1 MYRILFNFRGFKIR
15 RKIIIAGPA
24 YPYRGGIANFTD
36 SLQNELRKEND
47 VRIFTFKRQYPS
59 FLFPGKTQYVPEYN
73 PHLISHT
80 QNLQIIDSINPVN
93 WVMTGNMIKNIAPD
107 ILIMKYWLPFF
118 GPCLGTIAKIAKS
131 NKKTKIAA
139 ICHNIL
145 PHEKKPG
152 DEVFTNYFFK
162 YVDSFILLSQNVV
175 NDLLKFKADPR
186 YKVLPH
192 PVYSKFGDRVEK
204 KTAKEYLKINDEKVI
219 LFFGLIRD
227 YKGLD
232 VLLEAM
238 AILKN
243 RLNIK
248 LIIAGEFYS
257 NEEKYKDLIS
267 KLDISN
273 LVYLYNNF
281 IPEAEVKYFFSA
293 SDAVILPYRDATQ
306 SGIVQVAMNFK
317 KPAIAADVGGLGEVI
332 QDCKTGF
339 VVPKEDPEQLA
350 SAILRFY
357 NENKEQEFVSN
368 IEYETGKYSW
378 GNFVKGIF
386 ELE

>member
-1 MYRILFNFRGFKIR
+1 MI
-15 RKIIIAGPA
+15 
-24 YPYRGGIANFTD
+24 
-36 SLQNELRKEND
+36 
-47 VRIFTFKRQYPS
+47 
-59 FLFPGKTQYVPEYN
+59 
-73 PHLISHT
+73 
-80 QNLQIIDSINPVN
+80 
-93 WVMTGNMIKNIAPD
+93 GNMIKKIAPD

-131 NKKTKIAA
+131 NKKTKVTA
-139 ICHNIL
+139 ICHKIL
-145 PHEKKPG
+145 PHEKRPG

-175 NDLLKFKADPR
+175 NDLLRFVADPN

-204 KTAKEYLKINDEKVI
+204 NAAKEYLKINDEKVI

-232 VLLEAM
+232 TLLEAM

-243 RLNIK
+243 KLNVK

-257 NEEKYKDLIS
+257 NEEKYKNLIS

-281 IPEAEVKYFFSA
+281 IPETEVKYFFSA

-317 KPAIAADVGGLGEVI
+317 KPAIAANVGGLGEVI

-350 SAILRFY
+350 SAILKFY
-357 NENKEQEFVSN
+357 SENKEQEFVSN

-378 GNFVKGIF
+378 ENFVKGIF